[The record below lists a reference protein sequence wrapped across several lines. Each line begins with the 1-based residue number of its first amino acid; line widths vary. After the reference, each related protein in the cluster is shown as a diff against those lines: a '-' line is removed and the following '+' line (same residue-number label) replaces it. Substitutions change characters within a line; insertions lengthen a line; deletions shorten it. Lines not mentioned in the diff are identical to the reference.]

1 MVGTWNFNPM
11 KIHNFSAG
19 PCILPETVLKEA
31 SEAVSNFNGLGLSL
45 VEISHRSPDF
55 VAVMEEARALVKELL
70 NLPDRFDVLFLQG
83 GARLGFLTA
92 AYNFLP
98 EGGRASYI
106 DSGTWANKAVKEAK
120 HLGAVDVIGSSKD
133 TNYNCIPNQE
143 GVAAESAYLHYT
155 SNNTIFGTQFQNTP
169 RANVP
174 LIADMSS
181 DIFSREFDANP
192 FHLIYAGA
200 QKNMGPAGTVMYAFD
215 TEAVGKTNRSIPSY
229 LDLQVHASKDSMFN
243 TPSVFPVYVTMLTLR
258 WIKAMGG
265 VKAMETRNAKKADLI
280 YGEIDRNALFE
291 GHAET
296 NSRSTMNAT
305 FRLKDEGPAQAF
317 DSLWKEA
324 GISGLK
330 GHRSVGGYRASMYNA
345 LPEESVQV
353 LVDVM
358 KELERQA

>member
-1 MVGTWNFNPM
+1 M

-19 PCILPETVLKEA
+19 PCILPETVLNEA
-31 SEAVSNFNGLGLSL
+31 AQAVSNFNNLGLSL

-55 VAVMEEARALVKELL
+55 VAVMEEARSLVKELL

-83 GARLGFLTA
+83 GASLGFLTA

-98 EGGRASYI
+98 EGGRAAYI

-120 HLGAVDVIGSSKD
+120 HLGGIDVIGSSKAS
-133 TNYNCIPNQE
+133 NYNEIPDLGAVPN
-143 GVAAESAYLHYT
+143 GSAYLHYT
-155 SNNTIFGTQFQNTP
+155 SNNTIFGTQFSGTP
-169 RANVP
+169 QAEAP

-192 FHLIYAGA
+192 YHLIYAGA

-215 TEAVGKTNRSIPSY
+215 TEAVGKTGRSIPSY

-258 WIKAMGG
+258 WIKSMGG
-265 VKAMETRNAKKADLI
+265 VKAMEERNARKAALI
-280 YGEIDRNALFE
+280 YGEIDRNDLFE
-291 GHAET
+291 GHAAG
-296 NSRSTMNAT
+296 NSRSMMNAT
-305 FRLKDEGPAQAF
+305 FRLKEDTKAAAF
-317 DSLWKEA
+317 DTLWKEA
-324 GISGLK
+324 GISGIK

-353 LVDVM
+353 LVDAM
-358 KELERQA
+358 QELERTA